1 MILIN
6 YGVKSENTDN
16 IKKWSVMW
24 DTSERSL
31 RMKISEK
38 AFVNRAATICYSVIT
53 ACLAV
58 AYVLEFVKHARGPV
72 YTVLMLALS
81 LVPAAL
87 CWICYK
93 KNSETQAIMYVMGI
107 GFSILYA
114 FAVISTNS
122 NFTYTYIFPMMIA
135 VTLFSSVKYSVIMCV
150 MSIVVNAADIIYRV
164 IADKMGTVTMADAEI
179 RIAGVFVVGVF
190 LIVSTVCLKR
200 NNDMRMSQI
209 NAQKDKVDNAL
220 SANLAMAGKIS
231 SDISNVTGKMENLGG
246 SVEHI
251 RESMK
256 QVADGSNETS
266 EAVQVQLQKTE
277 DIQRYVIDVKN
288 TADEITHEMQTALQ
302 VLSLGNKHVLTLGE
316 QVRKSEDANNTML
329 SKMQALNVHAE
340 NMNTIIETITD
351 VANRTGLLALNASI
365 EAARAGEA
373 GRGFA
378 VVATEVSALSSQTK
392 DATVHIV
399 ELIRNMNEE
408 LMAVAEAINMVTECN
423 QSYAQS
429 TQEVSESFGKI
440 SKSTESIG
448 QQVELMER
456 ITRSLEVANEGIVD
470 SIQTISAIT
479 EEVSAHSG
487 ETYDAC
493 ERNSIMVQEVASIVE
508 YLNQA
513 AKQYASQKA

>member
-1 MILIN
+1 
-6 YGVKSENTDN
+6 
-16 IKKWSVMW
+16 
-24 DTSERSL
+24 
-31 RMKISEK
+31 
-38 AFVNRAATICYSVIT
+38 
-53 ACLAV
+53 
-58 AYVLEFVKHARGPV
+58 
-72 YTVLMLALS
+72 
-81 LVPAAL
+81 
-87 CWICYK
+87 
-93 KNSETQAIMYVMGI
+93 
-107 GFSILYA
+107 
-114 FAVISTNS
+114 
-122 NFTYTYIFPMMIA
+122 
-135 VTLFSSVKYSVIMCV
+135 
-150 MSIVVNAADIIYRV
+150 MSIVINGTDVIYRL
-164 IADKMGTVTMADAEI
+164 ITDNMGGVKLPDVEI

-190 LIVSTVCLKR
+190 LIVSTVCLKKT
-200 NNDMRMSQI
+200 NDMQVSQLS
-209 NAQKDKVDNAL
+209 AQKEQVDNAL
-220 SANLAMAGKIS
+220 ATNLTMAGKIS
-231 SDISNVTGKMENLGG
+231 SDIAGVTSKMEELGN
-246 SVEHI
+246 SVSQI

-266 EAVQVQLQKTE
+266 EAVQQQLQKTE
-277 DIQRYVIDVKN
+277 DIQKYVIDVKN
-288 TADEITHEMQTALQ
+288 TADEITHEMETALQ
-302 VLSLGNKHVLTLGE
+302 VLATGNKHVNALE
-316 QVRKSEDANNTML
+316 QQVKKSEEANNTML
-329 SKMQALNVHAE
+329 SKMEALNVHAE
-340 NMNTIIETITD
+340 NMNTIIETIND

-399 ELIRNMNEE
+399 ELIRNMNDE

-423 QSYAQS
+423 NAYAQS
-429 TQEVSESFGKI
+429 TEEVSDSFGKI
-440 SKSTESIG
+440 SNSTESIG

-508 YLNQA
+508 NLNQA

>member
-1 MILIN
+1 
-6 YGVKSENTDN
+6 
-16 IKKWSVMW
+16 
-24 DTSERSL
+24 
-31 RMKISEK
+31 MKLSEK
-38 AFVNRAATICYSVIT
+38 AYVNRAATTCYYVIT
-53 ACLAV
+53 MCLAV
-58 AYVLEFVKHARGPV
+58 AYILEFAKNARGPV
-72 YTVLMLALS
+72 YLAIMLALC
-81 LVPAAL
+81 LVPSAL
-87 CWICYK
+87 CWVLYK

-107 GFSILYA
+107 SFSVLYA
-114 FAVISTNS
+114 FAVLTSNS
-122 NFTYTYIFPMMIA
+122 GYTYTYIFPMMIV
-135 VTLFSSVKYSVIMCV
+135 VTLYSSVQNSIAVCVI
-150 MSIVVNAADIIYRV
+150 SIIINAADIIYRL
-164 IADKMGTVTMADAEI
+164 IADKMGTVTFADAEI
-179 RIAGVFVVGVF
+179 RIAGVLVVGIF
-190 LIVSTVCLKR
+190 LIVSTSCLKKT
-200 NNDMRMSQI
+200 NAMRMSQL
-209 NAQKDKVDNAL
+209 NAQKEQVDKAL
-220 SANLAMAGKIS
+220 ATNLTMAGKIS
-231 SDISNVTGKMENLGG
+231 SDISDVTEKMETLGG

-266 EAVQVQLQKTE
+266 EAVQMQLQKTE
-277 DIQRYVIDVKN
+277 DIQKYVIDVKN

-302 VLSLGNKHVLTLGE
+302 VLATGNKHVVTLE
-316 QVRKSEDANNTML
+316 QQVKKSEEANNTML

-378 VVATEVSALSSQTK
+378 VVATEVSALSNQTK

-423 QSYAQS
+423 NAYAQS
-429 TQEVSESFGKI
+429 TEEVSDSFGKI
-440 SKSTESIG
+440 SNSTESIG
-448 QQVELMER
+448 KQVELMER

-493 ERNSIMVQEVASIVE
+493 ERNSVMVKEVANIVE
-508 YLNQA
+508 NLNEA
-513 AKQYASQKA
+513 AKQYASQND

>member
-1 MILIN
+1 
-6 YGVKSENTDN
+6 
-16 IKKWSVMW
+16 
-24 DTSERSL
+24 
-31 RMKISEK
+31 MKLSEK
-38 AFVNRAATICYSVIT
+38 AFVNRAASICYSVISL
-53 ACLAV
+53 CLAV
-58 AYVLEFVKHARGPV
+58 AYILEFVKNARGLV

-93 KNSETQAIMYVMGI
+93 KNSETGAIMYVMGI

-114 FAVISTNS
+114 FAVLTTNS
-122 NFTYTYIFPMMIA
+122 TFTYTYIFPMMIA
-135 VTLFSSVKYSVIMCV
+135 VTLFSSVKYSVIMCIV
-150 MSIVVNAADIIYRV
+150 SIVINGTDVIYRL
-164 IADKMGTVTMADAEI
+164 ITDNMGGVKLPDVEI

-190 LIVSTVCLKR
+190 LIVSTVCLKKT
-200 NNDMRMSQI
+200 NDMQVSQLS
-209 NAQKDKVDNAL
+209 AQKEQVDNAL
-220 SANLAMAGKIS
+220 VTNLTMAGKIS
-231 SDISNVTGKMENLGG
+231 SDIAGVTSKMEELGN
-246 SVEHI
+246 SVSQI

-266 EAVQVQLQKTE
+266 EAVQQQLQKTE
-277 DIQRYVIDVKN
+277 DIQKYVIDVKN
-288 TADEITHEMQTALQ
+288 TADEITHEMETALQ
-302 VLSLGNKHVLTLGE
+302 VLATGNKHVNALE
-316 QVRKSEDANNTML
+316 QQVKKSEEANNTML
-329 SKMQALNVHAE
+329 SKMEALNVHAE
-340 NMNTIIETITD
+340 NMNTIIETIND

-399 ELIRNMNEE
+399 ELIRNMNDE

-423 QSYAQS
+423 NAYAQN
-429 TQEVSESFGKI
+429 TEEVSDSFAKI
-440 SKSTESIG
+440 SNSTESIG

-508 YLNQA
+508 DLNQA